1 MVAYKAAQSASFIR
15 SPDSKIA
22 AALLYGPEASLVAE
36 RARELAR
43 NIAGMEQDEAEIIR
57 LDDNDLSRDPGRLA
71 VELQTRSMFAERRI
85 VLVRA
90 QQRLKPEAVSEL
102 ISGPLAAT
110 LIVEAGNLRPGS
122 KLRKIFETGERA
134 AALPCYADAARDMG
148 PLIDAELGANNVRIS
163 REARSYLTGRL
174 GSDPGTARSEC
185 AKLATYAG
193 TGGEAHIGDID
204 AVIGDMGA
212 GMVDALAAAAAEGR
226 TREALRHLDALI
238 AGGQG
243 TQVALAALG
252 RHFQRLHRL
261 CASIEAGEPART
273 AIARF
278 RPPVHFTQRDALL
291 AQGRKWSAAAAS
303 RALMLI
309 QNATRATRRTP
320 VLDAALTERLLIVLS
335 RK

>member
-1 MVAYKAAQSASFIR
+1 MVAYKAAQCASFIR
-15 SPDSKIA
+15 SPDKKIA
-22 AALLYGPEASLVAE
+22 AVLLYGPEASLVAE

-43 NIAGMEQDEAEIIR
+43 NIAGMEQPEAEIIR
-57 LDDNDLSRDPGRLA
+57 LDDNDLSHNPDRLA
-71 VELQTRSMFAERRI
+71 IELQTRSMFAERRI

-90 QQRLKPEAVSEL
+90 ERRLKPDAVSEL

-110 LIVEAGNLRPGS
+110 LIVEAGNLRPAS
-122 KLRKIFETGERA
+122 RLRKIFETSERA
-134 AALPCYADAARDMG
+134 AALPCYGDPARDLG
-148 PLIDAELGANNVRIS
+148 PLIDRELGANAVRIGG
-163 REARSYLTGRL
+163 EARARLASRL
-174 GSDPGTARSEC
+174 GGDLAMARSEC

-193 TGGEAHIGDID
+193 PGGEVGVEDID

-212 GMVDALAAAAAEGR
+212 GMADALAAATAEGR
-226 TREALRHLDALI
+226 TRDALRHLDRLI
-238 AGGQG
+238 AGGQS
-243 TQVALAALG
+243 TQVALSALG

-273 AIARF
+273 AIAKF
-278 RPPVHFTQRDALL
+278 RPPVHFKQRDALL
-291 AQGRKWSAAAAS
+291 AQGAKWSGNAAS

-309 QNATRATRRTP
+309 QKATRATRRTP